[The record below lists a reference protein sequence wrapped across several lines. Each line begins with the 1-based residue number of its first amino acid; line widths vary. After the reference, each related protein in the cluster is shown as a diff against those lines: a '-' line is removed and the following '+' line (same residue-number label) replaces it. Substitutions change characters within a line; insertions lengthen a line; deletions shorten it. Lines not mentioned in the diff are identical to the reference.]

1 MARKKRLALALPDD
15 ADQVLT
21 EIAEILDKPKTTI
34 VTEIFL
40 EALPTLQIVAKML
53 AEAKT
58 GTTDSAVLAMAKALK
73 EAGIQ
78 LNQAQFDF
86 SMLQIE
92 NGKKGRNDV

>member
-1 MARKKRLALALPDD
+1 MARKKRLALALPDE
-15 ADQVLT
+15 ADQILT
-21 EIAEILDKPKTTI
+21 EISEILDKPKTTI

-58 GTTDSAVLAMAKALK
+58 GTADSAMLAMAKALR

-86 SMLQIE
+86 TTLQIE
-92 NGKKGRNDV
+92 NKKGGKSV